1 MSKYVRLKFLRIIK
15 IIYDMI
21 IPRIINVNSTG
32 IPAVRSLSVTV
43 TSTEVQF
50 DFNNHR
56 NIGRPFRGLIVVNLA
71 QAIPSGTTPTLPI
84 VFTSDGGNPIT
95 LTGYNGTPI
104 TVASITGTGV
114 FLVWHE
120 SQTGTLQLVTNL

>member
-1 MSKYVRLKFLRIIK
+1 
-15 IIYDMI
+15 MI
-21 IPRIINVNSTG
+21 LPTYINVNNTG

-71 QAIPSGTTPTLPI
+71 QAIPSGTTSTLPI

-104 TVASITGTGV
+104 TVANITGTGV